1 MGDQTTKPQ
10 PLIMVVDD
18 DESVRTY
25 LLEFIASSGYQGVA
39 AGSGQEALDLLKSG
53 QAPELI
59 VLDVMMP
66 KMDGIET
73 LSRIRDL
80 GDIPV
85 LMLSAVGQAK
95 IVVQAM
101 KLGVVDYLTK
111 PFEDDDLEL
120 ALDRVFETRRLRQ
133 DVAQL
138 RQELEGHAD
147 ELVCINPKMIHIR
160 DLIRQIADTDATV
173 LICGESGVGKELV
186 AKAVHRHSHRADR
199 RFVRVNCAAL
209 PAELLESEL
218 FGYEKGAFTGAL
230 REKPGKFELA
240 DRGTIFLDE
249 IGEMSPHLQAKLLH
263 VLQSGE
269 FSKLG
274 GKREIKVDARVVAA
288 TNKNLEHAIADGTF
302 REDLYYRLYVVKI
315 DVPPLRQRKEEIPVL
330 CEVFLKQF
338 LSQYRR
344 TEPSCIPERLKTLL
358 MDYHWP
364 GNVRELENMMRRW
377 VILQDEKYL
386 IAELTQRALDT
397 ESAPQASQ
405 TEPVSLK
412 EARRQRS
419 AEVER
424 DMILKELLANHWS
437 IKKTAEHLKVSY
449 RGLQYKIKEYG
460 LNALK

>member
-1 MGDQTTKPQ
+1 
-10 PLIMVVDD
+10 
-18 DESVRTY
+18 
-25 LLEFIASSGYQGVA
+25 
-39 AGSGQEALDLLKSG
+39 
-53 QAPELI
+53 
-59 VLDVMMP
+59 MMP

-101 KLGVVDYLTK
+101 KLGAVDYLTK

-120 ALDRVFETRRLRQ
+120 AMDRVFETRRLRQ
-133 DVAQL
+133 DVSQL

-160 DLIRQIADTDATV
+160 NLILQIADTDATV
-173 LICGESGVGKELV
+173 LICGESGTGKELV

-358 MDYHWP
+358 LDYHWP

>member
-1 MGDQTTKPQ
+1 MGDQATQPK

-25 LLEFIASSGYQGVA
+25 LLEFLDSSGYQGVA

-53 QAPELI
+53 PAPDLI

-73 LSRIRDL
+73 LRRIRDL
-80 GDIPV
+80 ADTPV

-101 KLGVVDYLTK
+101 KLGAVDYLTK
-111 PFEDDDLEL
+111 PFEDDDLDL

-133 DVAQL
+133 DVFQL

-147 ELVCINPKMIHIR
+147 DLVCINPKMLQIR
-160 DLIRQIADTDATV
+160 NLIMQIADTDATV
-173 LICGESGVGKELV
+173 LICGESGSGKELV
-186 AKAVHRHSHRADR
+186 AKAVHRHSQRADR

-230 REKPGKFELA
+230 RDKPGKFELA

-263 VLQSGE
+263 VLQNGE

-274 GKREIKVDARVVAA
+274 GKREITVDARVVAA
-288 TNKNLEHAIADGTF
+288 TNKNLERAIADGTF

-315 DVPPLRQRKEEIPVL
+315 DVPPLRERKEEIPVL
-330 CEVFLKQF
+330 SEVFLKQF

-344 TEPSCIPERLKTLL
+344 TEPSCVPERLKTLL
-358 MDYHWP
+358 QDYHWP

-386 IAELTQRALDT
+386 IAELTHRAVES
-397 ESAPQASQ
+397 ESAPQALQ
-405 TEPVSLK
+405 GEPVSLR

-424 DMILKELLANHWS
+424 DMILKVLMANHWS
-437 IKKTAEHLKVSY
+437 IKKTSEHLKVSY

>member
-1 MGDQTTKPQ
+1 
-10 PLIMVVDD
+10 
-18 DESVRTY
+18 
-25 LLEFIASSGYQGVA
+25 
-39 AGSGQEALDLLKSG
+39 
-53 QAPELI
+53 
-59 VLDVMMP
+59 
-66 KMDGIET
+66 
-73 LSRIRDL
+73 
-80 GDIPV
+80 
-85 LMLSAVGQAK
+85 
-95 IVVQAM
+95 
-101 KLGVVDYLTK
+101 
-111 PFEDDDLEL
+111 
-120 ALDRVFETRRLRQ
+120 
-133 DVAQL
+133 
-138 RQELEGHAD
+138 
-147 ELVCINPKMIHIR
+147 
-160 DLIRQIADTDATV
+160 
-173 LICGESGVGKELV
+173 
-186 AKAVHRHSHRADR
+186 
-199 RFVRVNCAAL
+199 
-209 PAELLESEL
+209 LESEL

-240 DRGTIFLDE
+240 DGGTIFLDE

-263 VLQSGE
+263 VLQNGE

-288 TNKNLEHAIADGTF
+288 TNKNLEQAIADGTF

-315 DVPPLRQRKEEIPVL
+315 EVPPLRQRKEEIPAL

-344 TEPSCIPERLKTLL
+344 TEPSSVPERLKTFLL
-358 MDYHWP
+358 DYHWP

-397 ESAPQASQ
+397 ESVPQASQ
-405 TEPVSLK
+405 SEPVSLRD
-412 EARRQRS
+412 ARRQRS

-424 DMILKELLANHWS
+424 DMILKVLLANHWS

>member
-1 MGDQTTKPQ
+1 
-10 PLIMVVDD
+10 
-18 DESVRTY
+18 
-25 LLEFIASSGYQGVA
+25 
-39 AGSGQEALDLLKSG
+39 
-53 QAPELI
+53 
-59 VLDVMMP
+59 
-66 KMDGIET
+66 
-73 LSRIRDL
+73 
-80 GDIPV
+80 
-85 LMLSAVGQAK
+85 MLSAVGQAK

-133 DVAQL
+133 DVSQL

-147 ELVCINPKMIHIR
+147 EFVCVNPKMIHIR
-160 DLIRQIADTDATV
+160 NLILQIADTDATV
-173 LICGESGVGKELV
+173 LICGESGAGKELV

-386 IAELTQRALDT
+386 IAELTQRALGT
-397 ESAPQASQ
+397 ESAPQASP

-424 DMILKELLANHWS
+424 DMILKELVANHWS

>member
-25 LLEFIASSGYQGVA
+25 LLEFLDSSGYQGVA
-39 AGSGQEALDLLKSG
+39 AASGQEALDLLKSG

-160 DLIRQIADTDATV
+160 NLILQIADTDATV
-173 LICGESGVGKELV
+173 LICGESGTGKELV

-358 MDYHWP
+358 LDYHWP

-397 ESAPQASQ
+397 ESALQASQ

>member
-1 MGDQTTKPQ
+1 MTTEEAVKP
-10 PLIMVVDD
+10 LVLVIDD

-25 LLEFIASSGYQGVA
+25 LSDFLSSSGYGVETASGGAEGVA
-39 AGSGQEALDLLKSG
+39 RLRSG
-53 QAPELI
+53 PEPEVV

-66 KMDGIET
+66 EMDGIET
-73 LSRIRDL
+73 LGRIREVADV
-80 GDIPV
+80 PV

-95 IVVQAM
+95 MVVQAM
-101 KLGVVDYLTK
+101 RLGAVDYLTK

-120 ALDRVFETRRLRQ
+120 ALQRVLDARRLRE
-133 DVAQL
+133 DVVRLQQQL
-138 RQELEGHAD
+138 DGQAD
-147 ELVCINPKMIHIR
+147 ELVCVNPKMVHIR
-160 DLIRQIADTDATV
+160 SLILQIADTDATV
-173 LICGESGVGKELV
+173 LIRGESGVGKELV
-186 AKAVHRHSHRADR
+186 AKAVHRHSRRANQ

-249 IGEMSPHLQAKLLH
+249 IGEMSPQLQAKLLH
-263 VLQSGE
+263 VLQNGE

-274 GKREIKVDARVVAA
+274 GKRETKVDVRVVAA
-288 TNKNLEHAIADGTF
+288 TNKDIERAIADGTF

-315 DVPPLRQRKEEIPVL
+315 EVPPLRERREEIPLL
-330 CEVFLKQF
+330 CDVFLRKF
-338 LSQYRR
+338 LAQYRR
-344 TEPSCIPERLKTLL
+344 TEPTEVPERLKKLF

-377 VILQDEKYL
+377 VILQDERYL
-386 IAELTQRALDT
+386 VSELTKRGVDLDP
-397 ESAPQASQ
+397 EPQEAGG
-405 TEPVSLK
+405 EAVSLK
-412 EARRQRS
+412 QARRQRS

-424 DMILKELLANHWS
+424 DMILRALLANHWS
-437 IKKTAEHLKVSY
+437 IKRTAEYLKVSY

-460 LNALK
+460 LNAFR

>member
-1 MGDQTTKPQ
+1 MDDSAAKLQ
-10 PLIMVVDD
+10 PLILVVDD

-25 LLEFIASSGYQGVA
+25 LLEFLASSGYRGVA
-39 AGSGQEALDLLKSG
+39 AGSGAEALDLLKSG
-53 QAPELI
+53 PAPDLI

-73 LSRIRDL
+73 LTRMRALVDT
-80 GDIPV
+80 PV
-85 LMLSAVGQAK
+85 LMLSAVGLAK

-101 KLGVVDYLTK
+101 KLGAVDYLTK

-120 ALDRVFETRRLRQ
+120 ALNRVFETRRLRE
-133 DVAQL
+133 DVVRLQ
-138 RQELEGHAD
+138 QELEGRAD
-147 ELVCINPKMIHIR
+147 ELVCINSKMIHIR
-160 DLIRQIADTDATV
+160 NLILQIADTDATV
-173 LICGESGVGKELV
+173 LICGESGSGKELV

-230 REKPGKFELA
+230 RDKPGKFELA
-240 DRGTIFLDE
+240 DGGTIFLDE

-263 VLQSGE
+263 VLQNGE

-315 DVPPLRQRKEEIPVL
+315 EVPPLRERKEEIPVL
-330 CEVFLKQF
+330 CDVFLKQF
-338 LSQYRR
+338 LLQYRR
-344 TEPSCIPERLKTLL
+344 TEPSCVPEHLKKLL
-358 MDYHWP
+358 LDYHWP
-364 GNVRELENMMRRW
+364 GNVRELENMIRRW

-386 IAELTQRALDT
+386 ISELTQRTLDA
-397 ESAPQASQ
+397 ESAPPASP
-405 TEPVSLK
+405 TGPVSLRD
-412 EARRQRS
+412 ASRQRS

-424 DMILKELLANHWS
+424 DMILKVLLANHWS
-437 IKKTAEHLKVSY
+437 IKKTAEHLKISY

>member
-1 MGDQTTKPQ
+1 
-10 PLIMVVDD
+10 
-18 DESVRTY
+18 
-25 LLEFIASSGYQGVA
+25 
-39 AGSGQEALDLLKSG
+39 
-53 QAPELI
+53 
-59 VLDVMMP
+59 
-66 KMDGIET
+66 
-73 LSRIRDL
+73 
-80 GDIPV
+80 
-85 LMLSAVGQAK
+85 
-95 IVVQAM
+95 VQAM
-101 KLGVVDYLTK
+101 KLGAVDYLTK

-120 ALDRVFETRRLRQ
+120 AMDRVFETRRLRQ
-133 DVAQL
+133 DVSQL

-160 DLIRQIADTDATV
+160 NLILQIADTDATV
-173 LICGESGVGKELV
+173 LICGESGTGKELV

-358 MDYHWP
+358 LDYHWP

-386 IAELTQRALDT
+386 IAELTQRALDP

>member
-1 MGDQTTKPQ
+1 MGDQTTKPK
-10 PLIMVVDD
+10 PLIMVIDD

-25 LLEFIASSGYQGVA
+25 LLEFLDSSGYQGVA
-39 AGSGQEALDLLKSG
+39 AGSGPEALDLLKSG
-53 QAPELI
+53 QAPDLI

-73 LSRIRDL
+73 LSRIRELMDT
-80 GDIPV
+80 PV

-133 DVAQL
+133 DVSQL

-147 ELVCINPKMIHIR
+147 EFVCVNPKMIHIR
-160 DLIRQIADTDATV
+160 NLILQIADTDATV
-173 LICGESGVGKELV
+173 LICGESGAGKELV

-240 DRGTIFLDE
+240 DGGTIFLDE

-263 VLQSGE
+263 VLQNGE

-288 TNKNLEHAIADGTF
+288 TNKNLEQAIADGTF
-302 REDLYYRLYVVKI
+302 REDLYYRLYVIKI
-315 DVPPLRQRKEEIPVL
+315 EVPPLRHRKEEIPVL

-344 TEPSCIPERLKTLL
+344 TEPSCIPERLKALL
-358 MDYHWP
+358 LDYHWP

-386 IAELTQRALDT
+386 IAELTQRALDP
-397 ESAPQASQ
+397 EPAPQASQ
-405 TEPVSLK
+405 TVAVSLK
-412 EARRQRS
+412 DARRQRS

-424 DMILKELLANHWS
+424 DMILKVLLSNHWS